1 MSTTG
6 LNFEAFSNRLPP
18 QNVDAEESI
27 LGGILL
33 DPEAIGRVADLLRP
47 EALYISS
54 HKEIYKAA
62 LALYSQGKPTDLMS
76 VTTWLYDHK
85 LLEKVGGTSTLA
97 QLVERTVSAVNVDRY
112 AMLVMDKYLRR
123 QLIQAGNEIVQ
134 LGYEASTELETVL
147 EQSEQKVFKV
157 AGQRS
162 CAINSVEPV
171 NEILVR
177 NFQEIEEYAQ
187 GISQPGLNTGLVEVD
202 RLTGGLQRQDLIIL
216 AGRPSTGKTA
226 LGLNMAHNIAVLHK
240 LPVVIFSLEM
250 SKEQLTYRLLARIAR
265 IECERLKAG
274 RIALGEWEP
283 LSRAVGE
290 LSELNIFIDD
300 RANPSIFDIRA
311 ALRLVASNHGQLGMV
326 LVDYLQLMGSDSNSS
341 FRVQELD
348 KITRSLKQLA
358 KDFNVPVVC
367 ISQLNRGVENR
378 QDKRPTI
385 SDLRDSGAIEQVAD
399 LVALVYRED
408 YYNSNTP
415 DRGIVEMIV
424 GKQRNGSTGTIK
436 LFFEREYSRFI
447 DLYYQ

>member
-1 MSTTG
+1 
-6 LNFEAFSNRLPP
+6 
-18 QNVDAEESI
+18 
-27 LGGILL
+27 
-33 DPEAIGRVADLLRP
+33 
-47 EALYISS
+47 
-54 HKEIYKAA
+54 
-62 LALYSQGKPTDLMS
+62 
-76 VTTWLYDHK
+76 
-85 LLEKVGGTSTLA
+85 
-97 QLVERTVSAVNVDRY
+97 
-112 AMLVMDKYLRR
+112 
-123 QLIQAGNEIVQ
+123 
-134 LGYEASTELETVL
+134 
-147 EQSEQKVFKV
+147 
-157 AGQRS
+157 
-162 CAINSVEPV
+162 
-171 NEILVR
+171 
-177 NFQEIEEYAQ
+177 
-187 GISQPGLNTGLVEVD
+187 
-202 RLTGGLQRQDLIIL
+202 
-216 AGRPSTGKTA
+216 
-226 LGLNMAHNIAVLHK
+226 MAHNIAVLHK

>member
-1 MSTTG
+1 
-6 LNFEAFSNRLPP
+6 
-18 QNVDAEESI
+18 
-27 LGGILL
+27 
-33 DPEAIGRVADLLRP
+33 
-47 EALYISS
+47 
-54 HKEIYKAA
+54 
-62 LALYSQGKPTDLMS
+62 
-76 VTTWLYDHK
+76 
-85 LLEKVGGTSTLA
+85 
-97 QLVERTVSAVNVDRY
+97 
-112 AMLVMDKYLRR
+112 MDKYLRR

-177 NFQEIEEYAQ
+177 SFQEIEEYAQ
-187 GISQPGLNTGLVEVD
+187 GVSQPGLNTGLVEVD

-290 LSELNIFIDD
+290 RF
-300 RANPSIFDIRA
+300 
-311 ALRLVASNHGQLGMV
+311 
-326 LVDYLQLMGSDSNSS
+326 
-341 FRVQELD
+341 FR
-348 KITRSLKQLA
+348 T
-358 KDFNVPVVC
+358 
-367 ISQLNRGVENR
+367 
-378 QDKRPTI
+378 
-385 SDLRDSGAIEQVAD
+385 
-399 LVALVYRED
+399 
-408 YYNSNTP
+408 
-415 DRGIVEMIV
+415 
-424 GKQRNGSTGTIK
+424 
-436 LFFEREYSRFI
+436 
-447 DLYYQ
+447 